1 MVSAI
6 FNAIL
11 KARYRTLRE
20 MHNKCLIVSLLR
32 EWVQLGD
39 FIWKQQVD
47 NDDWYQDLSDRH
59 PL

>member
-1 MVSAI
+1 
-6 FNAIL
+6 
-11 KARYRTLRE
+11 
-20 MHNKCLIVSLLR
+20 MHTKCLIVSLLR

-39 FIWKQQVD
+39 VIWKQQVE